1 MKSMINARNFL
12 LAAAAAAMLSL
23 GAPPAA
29 DAEVLELIWDDL
41 IPEDYVLE
49 NPLEDLSDEEYA
61 GLMDGSE
68 KAQRLMSELR
78 AAWDNAPVVEA
89 LDGRTI
95 RLPGFVVPLDFE
107 AEKIREF
114 LLVPYFGAC
123 IHVPPPPANQ
133 IVFVKSEEGVEIER
147 LYDAVIIQGRM
158 ETAAVSS
165 ELAQAGYTLH
175 ATAVEPYDADAEDR

>member
-1 MKSMINARNFL
+1 MINAMNRL
-12 LAAAAAAMLSL
+12 KAWAAGAALMTIAVVVSAA
-23 GAPPAA
+23 P
-29 DAEVLELIWDDL
+29 DVLELVWDDL

-49 NPLEDLSDEEYA
+49 NPLKELSDDEYA
-61 GLMDGSE
+61 NLMDGSE
-68 KAQRLMSELR
+68 KAEQLMSELR
-78 AAWDNAPVVEA
+78 AAWDNAPVVEK
-89 LDGRTI
+89 LDGQTV

-133 IVFVKSEEGVEIER
+133 IVFVKSDKGIEIER

-165 ELAQAGYTLH
+165 PMAEAGYTLH
-175 ATAVEPYDADAEDR
+175 ATDVAPYEADPE